1 MKTTSLL
8 IACLLVLGLQS
19 GYSQQKSNE
28 INKEKYNSNK
38 AAEDNVGYTQAIKT
52 GNTLYISGSVGW
64 GNMPDAIKKAYD
76 ALDKSLKAYGADFS
90 NVVKENLYTTALD
103 SVIKHKEIRN
113 LYYKNDFPT
122 ATWVEVKRLYN
133 PGIVIEV
140 ELVAVLP
147 EHKSKNHR

>member
-1 MKTTSLL
+1 ML
-8 IACLLVLGLQS
+8 ILGLQS
-19 GYSQQKSNE
+19 GHSQQKSNG

-64 GNMPDAIKKAYD
+64 GDMPDAIRKAYD
-76 ALDKSLKAYGADFS
+76 TLDKTLKAYGANFS

-103 SVIKHKEIRN
+103 SVIKNKEIRN
-113 LYYKNDFPT
+113 LYYKNDFPA

-147 EHKSKNHR
+147 ENKVKSHR